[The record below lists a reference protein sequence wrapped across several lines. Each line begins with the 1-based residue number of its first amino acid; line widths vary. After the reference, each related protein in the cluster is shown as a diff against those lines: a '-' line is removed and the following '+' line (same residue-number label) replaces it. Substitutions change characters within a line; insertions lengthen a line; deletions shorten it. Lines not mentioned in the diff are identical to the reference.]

1 MPMNKPH
8 LEFHRPTWTMAGRRR
23 KAIRLVSSRR
33 SWRAISMRGVRRK
46 PFAAAAVRAG
56 RLHDRTVRPRPL
68 GGSSSAVG
76 RSHGRQRRQGPGR
89 RVVPGAH
96 LCVPSTR
103 AYHGPFKSEGGCM
116 LFEIHYY
123 DESACSSASC
133 LRGEC
138 TR

>member
-8 LEFHRPTWTMAGRRR
+8 LNSIGSTWTMAGRRR

-33 SWRAISMRGVRRK
+33 SWRAISMRGVRRE
-46 PFAAAAVRAG
+46 AARGCCGSSRA

-68 GGSSSAVG
+68 GGSLSAVG

-96 LCVPSTR
+96 LCVPSTG

-123 DESACSSASC
+123 DESAQQ
-133 LRGEC
+133 
-138 TR
+138 